1 MAARSVT
8 DRKRRSPHAQLTR
21 MRGLWPDFVP
31 EVDKEIIIWTGTLRP
46 FQAEW
51 RIRVLWFWRTD
62 ERPYVQLLD
71 PPLRPREGT
80 EYADIPHLIYFA
92 KDPALS
98 ALCLYDPDGGQWDP
112 RMLIADTTI
121 PWAADWLKFYE
132 FWLYDGIWR
141 GKSVGPESAAK
152 IRA

>member
-1 MAARSVT
+1 MLG
-8 DRKRRSPHAQLTR
+8 SPTPLTS
-21 MRGLWPDFVP
+21 L
-31 EVDKEIIIWTGTLRP
+31 
-46 FQAEW
+46 
-51 RIRVLWFWRTD
+51 
-62 ERPYVQLLD
+62 
-71 PPLRPREGT
+71 PRFHT
-80 EYADIPHLIYFA
+80 A
-92 KDPALS
+92 S